1 MRDCLS
7 EHLRE
12 WRNGSARPSQGWGCG
27 FESRLSL
34 IKQVTTMSD
43 LAVITISR
51 IELKRMLDAYRE
63 SMLDEFEHMVARAI
77 TKASID
83 SGQSSP
89 SMSQAAAFKM
99 YGRRTVEHWVE
110 IGKLHPFS
118 RGKGNR
124 KVFLVEQLQ
133 DCAKTSN
140 FKRN

>member
-1 MRDCLS
+1 MTASPSTC
-7 EHLRE
+7 E
-12 WRNGSARPSQGWGCG
+12 NGAMVAHNLPKVGVAGSSPV
-27 FESRLSL
+27 SRS
-34 IKQVTTMSD
+34 IKQTTTMAD
-43 LAVITISR
+43 TITISR
-51 IELKRMLDAYRE
+51 IELKRLLDAYRE
-63 SMLDEFEHMVARAI
+63 SMLDEFERMVARAI

-118 RGKGNR
+118 RGNGNR

-133 DCAKTSN
+133 HCAKTSN

>member
-1 MRDCLS
+1 MTASPSICESGAMVAHDLPKVGVA
-7 EHLRE
+7 
-12 WRNGSARPSQGWGCG
+12 GSSPV
-27 FESRLSL
+27 SRS
-34 IKQVTTMSD
+34 IKQTTTMSD
-43 LAVITISR
+43 SATITISR

-63 SMLDEFEHMVARAI
+63 SMLDEFERMVARAI

-118 RGKGNR
+118 RGNGNR

-133 DCAKTSN
+133 HCAKTSN

>member
-1 MRDCLS
+1 MTASPSICDSSSVGRVQ
-7 EHLRE
+7 
-12 WRNGSARPSQGWGCG
+12 PSQGWCRG
-27 FESRLSL
+27 FESHLSL
-34 IKQVTTMSD
+34 QKQTTTMTDSGT
-43 LAVITISR
+43 ITISR
-51 IELKRMLDAYRE
+51 IELKRLLDAYRE
-63 SMLDEFEHMVARAI
+63 SMLDEFERMVARAI

-89 SMSQAAAFKM
+89 SMTQAAAFKM

-118 RGKGNR
+118 RGNGNR

-133 DCAKTSN
+133 HCARTSN